1 MQGNVRIRT
10 QQILNRLRLGRK
22 QVPTIGG
29 VQAQTWCDF
38 VKLQQKGIKRGK
50 GADI

>member
-1 MQGNVRIRT
+1 MQDNVRART
-10 QQILNRLRLGRK
+10 QQILDRLCLGRK
-22 QVPTIGG
+22 QVPTTGG

-38 VKLQQKGIKRGK
+38 VKLLQKGIKRGK